1 MISMVLFRTL
11 IRVDAA
17 RALLSTSFGGSRR
30 RVFTALP
37 VRVSAECVFNARDQ
51 IGGQRARRRPRR
63 RALLWLRFASSS
75 ERRVYSASRR
85 LHPSPSLNSQSIR
98 GRAPSPRRA
107 AVNTPQYTAA
117 RHALLLGKFSARTRK
132 RRASFPEAKETKKK
146 RNAAPRRRLRRRS
159 LRRAVSG
166 SALPGRVPGT
176 RLLARRHQPLPR
188 HLGPSSRTSPRSAP
202 DRSRRSRR
210 R

>member
-1 MISMVLFRTL
+1 MLGTKSVVNARGAAL
-11 IRVDAA
+11 DAA
-17 RALLSTSFGGSRR
+17 RYYG
-30 RVFTALP
+30 
-37 VRVSAECVFNARDQ
+37 
-51 IGGQRARRRPRR
+51 
-63 RALLWLRFASSS
+63 LRFASSS

-107 AVNTPQYTAA
+107 AVIHGNCCSVCSNM
-117 RHALLLGKFSARTRK
+117 LGKFSARARK
-132 RRASFPEAKETKKK
+132 RCASFPEAKETKKK
-146 RNAAPRRRLRRRS
+146 RNAAPRRRLRRRT

-188 HLGPSSRTSPRSAP
+188 HLGPSSRISPRSAP

>member
-1 MISMVLFRTL
+1 MLGTKSVVNARGAAL
-11 IRVDAA
+11 DAA
-17 RALLSTSFGGSRR
+17 RYYG
-30 RVFTALP
+30 
-37 VRVSAECVFNARDQ
+37 
-51 IGGQRARRRPRR
+51 
-63 RALLWLRFASSS
+63 LRFASSS

-188 HLGPSSRTSPRSAP
+188 HLGPSSRISPRSAP
-202 DRSRRSRR
+202 DRARQSRR
-210 R
+210 RRAPPASPPRGSRRLRGASRSPRAPVCTGTPKRS